1 MKKAL
6 KIFGITL
13 GCIIGVVVMAIG
25 IAVWVVFTPERLT
38 PIVRNV
44 AREYVACEHTL
55 GEVDL
60 TFFST
65 FPRFG
70 LSIDSVVVVN
80 PIEGA
85 PSDTVVSIPHMV
97 VSVDVMALLSEGML
111 SIPTLTIADIEAN
124 IFVDADGQANYDVL
138 LSGEAKG
145 EEAEDTTTTAL
156 PFEQIQVD
164 GLHLSARSLC
174 YVSLADSMNIALQGA
189 RVDAQVAE
197 WNDMLLALELKSLD
211 AVIGGETLAQG
222 LRLSAHMPAAV
233 DMQKMRITL
242 RQAQLAVNNL
252 AVALDGWAE
261 MGDDIQTD
269 IRMTLEDW
277 QVDSVMPLLPISLD
291 KDITE
296 LVRGGSATLD
306 ATAKI
311 NMADSAVSEVLVHQL
326 AAHVKHTDLKA
337 QGVVKD
343 PLGKLWADVTA
354 DVNVLMAD
362 VKAFLPKDMQ
372 VAGRVKGTASVQ
384 MYLDDLM
391 AMQLDKGQITGDMQ
405 LLGVRYRADG
415 MAATLP
421 NNRLQLKIPN
431 SHPSR
436 QEVGWLAAIL
446 HTDGGE
452 VSMDMPLAADFG
464 QTSLAIEAN
473 NILGNDPWLH
483 ATVALASKE
492 PLHAQMDSMD
502 MTIAQPNVKA
512 YVAYHMQDTSV
523 MPVLDAE
530 IAFDRAQGYYTDIQ
544 VDIQSSQLSA
554 KLQAPRLQASLQTQA
569 LVAQIGEEMQ
579 VKTGQ
584 VAMST
589 AARYNKRGGDN
600 LLLKWNPQ
608 LSVDMHEAVVALS
621 DWEKKISIPTI
632 DFTYTNRDCKIEQS
646 KIVIGNSDFALTGEL
661 KNIGR
666 WMRNKA
672 VLEGEL
678 TFESEKT
685 DVDELLALL
694 SADEGSE
701 EEVSLEN
708 AAEPLQD
715 GASASLEDEEAKSE
729 TTEPF
734 LVPTNVDLTLNTRI
748 KEAHVMNQV
757 ARNLGGKVYVK
768 DGILVIEE
776 MGFICNA
783 AKLQLTAMYRTPRR
797 NHIYVGLDYHMIDI
811 NIQELISMIPQL
823 DTMMPMLSAFRG
835 EAEFHL
841 AAETYT
847 NAQYELKPSTL
858 RGAASIY
865 GKDLVVLDNETFSKI
880 SKLLLFSKKTENKVD
895 SISAEMTV
903 YKKEIDVY
911 PFCVSMDNYMVAL
924 GGRHNLDMSF
934 NYDVNVL
941 SPIYLGVNVSGNL
954 DNLDIKL
961 APCKFAKD
969 FKPRFDRKVDTHSAE
984 LRSMIRESMRKNV
997 RIEE

>member
-6 KIFGITL
+6 KILGITL
-13 GCIIGVVVMAIG
+13 GSMIGVILLAIG
-25 IAVWVVFTPERLT
+25 LAIWVVFTPERLT
-38 PIVRNV
+38 PIVREV
-44 AREYVACEHTL
+44 ASEYVQCEHEI
-55 GEVDL
+55 GKVEL

-70 LSIDSVVVVN
+70 LRIDSVAVIH
-80 PIEGA
+80 PMEGA
-85 PSDTVVSIPHMV
+85 PSDTVVHIPHAV
-97 VSVDVMALLSEGML
+97 LSVDVLAFLNEGML
-111 SIPTLTIADIEAN
+111 SIPTLRMPDLQAN
-124 IFVDADGQANYDVL
+124 IYVAADGSANYDILV
-138 LSGEAKG
+138 GNEAKG
-145 EEAEDTTTTAL
+145 EEAEDTTAMAL
-156 PFEQIQVD
+156 PFQTIQVD
-164 GLHLSARSLC
+164 EIQLSARQLRYISKPDTMDMTLRDTRIETAQPI
-174 YVSLADSMNIALQGA
+174 VADLQKMHIALQ
-189 RVDAQVAE
+189 DAQIAT
-197 WNDMLLALELKSLD
+197 NGLAL
-211 AVIGGETLAQG
+211 TLNG
-222 LRLSAHMPAAV
+222 W
-233 DMQKMRITL
+233 
-242 RQAQLAVNNL
+242 AQL
-252 AVALDGWAE
+252 
-261 MGDDIQTD
+261 GDTLQTD
-269 IRMTLEDW
+269 MRLTLNDW
-277 QVDSVMPLLPISLD
+277 AIDSVLALLPITLD

-296 LVRGGSATLD
+296 LVKGGSATLD

-311 NMADSAVSEVLVHQL
+311 NMADSAASEVLVHQL

-337 QGVVKD
+337 QGIVKD

-354 DVNVLMAD
+354 DVNVLIAD

-372 VAGRVKGTASVQ
+372 VRGRVKGTANVQ
-384 MYLDDLM
+384 MHLDDLM
-391 AMQLDKGQITGDMQ
+391 AMQLERGRITGDMQ
-405 LLGVRYRADG
+405 LIGVNYCTDG
-415 MAATLP
+415 IAATLP
-421 NNRLQLKIPN
+421 NNRLQLEIPN

-436 QEVGWLAAIL
+436 KEVGWLAATL
-446 HTDGGE
+446 HTDGGK
-452 VSMDMPLAADFG
+452 VSMDTPLAAEFG
-464 QTSLAIEAN
+464 QTTLAIEAN

-483 ATVALASKE
+483 ATVALVSKE

-502 MTIAQPNVKA
+502 MTIAGPEVKA

-523 MPVLDAE
+523 MPVLDAQV
-530 IAFDRAQGYYTDIQ
+530 AFEQAKGYYTDIQ
-544 VDIQSSQLSA
+544 VDIQPSQLSA

-569 LVAQIGEEMQ
+569 LKAQMGEEMQ

-584 VAMST
+584 VAMRA
-589 AARYNKRGGDN
+589 AARYNQRGGDN

-608 LSVDMHEAVVALS
+608 LSVDMHEAEVALAN
-621 DWEKKISIPTI
+621 WEEKILIPAI
-632 DFTYTNRDCKIEQS
+632 DFTYTNRDCQIEQS

-678 TFESEKT
+678 TFESERT
-685 DVDELLALL
+685 DVDELLAML
-694 SADEGSE
+694 SAEEGSE
-701 EEVSLEN
+701 EEASLEN

-715 GASASLEDEEAKSE
+715 GASAYSLEGEEANE
-729 TTEPF
+729 ATEPF

-748 KEAHVMNQV
+748 REAHVMNQV

-895 SISAEMTV
+895 SISAEMTI

-954 DNLDIKL
+954 DDLDIKL

-969 FKPRFDRKVDTHSAE
+969 FKPRFNRKVDTHSAE

-997 RIEE
+997 KIEQ

>member
-6 KIFGITL
+6 KILGITL
-13 GCIIGVVVMAIG
+13 GSMIGVILLAIG
-25 IAVWVVFTPERLT
+25 LAIWVVFTPERLT
-38 PIVRNV
+38 PIVREV
-44 AREYVACEHTL
+44 ASEYVQCEHEI
-55 GEVDL
+55 GKVEL

-70 LSIDSVVVVN
+70 LRIDSVAVIH
-80 PIEGA
+80 PMEGA
-85 PSDTVVSIPHMV
+85 PSDTVVHIPHAV
-97 VSVDVMALLSEGML
+97 LSVDVLAFLNEGML
-111 SIPTLTIADIEAN
+111 SIPTLRMPDLQAN
-124 IFVDADGQANYDVL
+124 IYVAADGSANYDILV
-138 LSGEAKG
+138 GNEAKG
-145 EEAEDTTTTAL
+145 EEAEDTTAMAL
-156 PFEQIQVD
+156 PFQTIQVD
-164 GLHLSARSLC
+164 EIQLSARQLRYISKPDTMDMTLRDTRIETAQPI
-174 YVSLADSMNIALQGA
+174 VADLQKMHIALQ
-189 RVDAQVAE
+189 DAQIAT
-197 WNDMLLALELKSLD
+197 NGLAL
-211 AVIGGETLAQG
+211 TLNG
-222 LRLSAHMPAAV
+222 W
-233 DMQKMRITL
+233 
-242 RQAQLAVNNL
+242 AQL
-252 AVALDGWAE
+252 
-261 MGDDIQTD
+261 GDTLQTD
-269 IRMTLEDW
+269 MRLTLNDW
-277 QVDSVMPLLPISLD
+277 AIDSVLALLPITLD

-296 LVRGGSATLD
+296 LVKGGSATLD

-311 NMADSAVSEVLVHQL
+311 NMADSAASEVLVHQL

-337 QGVVKD
+337 QGIVKD

-354 DVNVLMAD
+354 DVNVLIAD

-372 VAGRVKGTASVQ
+372 VRGRVKGTANVQ
-384 MYLDDLM
+384 MHLDDLM
-391 AMQLDKGQITGDMQ
+391 AMQLERGRITGDMQ
-405 LLGVRYRADG
+405 LIGVNYCTDG
-415 MAATLP
+415 IAATLP
-421 NNRLQLKIPN
+421 NNRLQLEIPN

-436 QEVGWLAAIL
+436 KEVGWLAATL
-446 HTDGGE
+446 HTDGGK
-452 VSMDMPLAADFG
+452 VSMDTPLAAEFG
-464 QTSLAIEAN
+464 QTTLAIEAN

-483 ATVALASKE
+483 ATVALVSKE

-502 MTIAQPNVKA
+502 MTIAGPEVKA

-523 MPVLDAE
+523 MPVLDAQV
-530 IAFDRAQGYYTDIQ
+530 AFEQAKGYYTDIQ
-544 VDIQSSQLSA
+544 VDIQPSQLSA

-569 LVAQIGEEMQ
+569 LKAQMGEEMQ

-584 VAMST
+584 VAMRA
-589 AARYNKRGGDN
+589 AARYNQRGGDN

-608 LSVDMHEAVVALS
+608 LSVDMHEAEVALAN
-621 DWEKKISIPTI
+621 WEEKILIPAI
-632 DFTYTNRDCKIEQS
+632 DFTYTNRDCQIEQS

-678 TFESEKT
+678 TFESERT
-685 DVDELLALL
+685 DVDELLAML
-694 SADEGSE
+694 SAEEGSE
-701 EEVSLEN
+701 EEASLEN

-715 GASASLEDEEAKSE
+715 GASAYSLEGEEANE
-729 TTEPF
+729 ATEPF

-895 SISAEMTV
+895 SISAEMTI

-954 DNLDIKL
+954 DDLDIKL

-969 FKPRFDRKVDTHSAE
+969 FKPRFNRKVDTHSAE

-997 RIEE
+997 KIEQ

>member
-1 MKKAL
+1 MR
-6 KIFGITL
+6 
-13 GCIIGVVVMAIG
+13 
-25 IAVWVVFTPERLT
+25 E
-38 PIVRNV
+38 V
-44 AREYVACEHTL
+44 ASEYVQCEHEI
-55 GEVDL
+55 GKVEL

-70 LSIDSVVVVN
+70 LRIDSVAVIH
-80 PIEGA
+80 PMEGA
-85 PSDTVVSIPHMV
+85 PSDTVVHIPHAV
-97 VSVDVMALLSEGML
+97 LSVDVLAFLNEGML
-111 SIPTLTIADIEAN
+111 SIPTLRMPDLQAN
-124 IFVDADGQANYDVL
+124 IYVAADGSANYDILV
-138 LSGEAKG
+138 GNEAKG
-145 EEAEDTTTTAL
+145 EEATSMAL
-156 PFEQIQVD
+156 PFQTIQVD
-164 GLHLSARSLC
+164 EIQLSARQLR
-174 YVSLADSMNIALQGA
+174 YVSEPDTMDMTLRDTRIETAQPIVADLQKMHIALQDA
-189 RVDAQVAE
+189 RIAT
-197 WNDMLLALELKSLD
+197 NGLAL
-211 AVIGGETLAQG
+211 TLNG
-222 LRLSAHMPAAV
+222 W
-233 DMQKMRITL
+233 
-242 RQAQLAVNNL
+242 AQL
-252 AVALDGWAE
+252 
-261 MGDDIQTD
+261 GDTLQTD
-269 IRMTLEDW
+269 MRLTLNDW
-277 QVDSVMPLLPISLD
+277 AIDSVLALLPITLD

-311 NMADSAVSEVLVHQL
+311 NMADSAASEVLVHQL

-337 QGVVKD
+337 QGIVKD

-354 DVNVLMAD
+354 DVNVLIAD
-362 VKAFLPKDMQ
+362 VKAFLPKNMQ
-372 VAGRVKGTASVQ
+372 VRGRVKGTANVQ

-391 AMQLDKGQITGDMQ
+391 AMQLERGRITGDMQ
-405 LLGVRYRADG
+405 LIGVNYCTDDI
-415 MAATLP
+415 AATLP
-421 NNRLQLKIPN
+421 NNRLQLEIPN

-436 QEVGWLAAIL
+436 KEVGWLAATL
-446 HTDGGE
+446 HTDGGK
-452 VSMDMPLAADFG
+452 VSMDTPLAAEFG
-464 QTSLAIEAN
+464 QTTLAIEAN

-502 MTIAQPNVKA
+502 MTIAGPEVKA

-523 MPVLDAE
+523 MPKLDAQV
-530 IAFDRAQGYYTDIQ
+530 AFDHAKGYYTDIQ
-544 VDIQSSQLSA
+544 VDIQPSQLSA

-569 LVAQIGEEMQ
+569 LKAQMGEDMQ

-584 VAMST
+584 VAMRA
-589 AARYNKRGGDN
+589 AARYNQRGGDN

-608 LSVDMHEAVVALS
+608 LSVDMHEAEVALA
-621 DWEKKISIPTI
+621 DWEEKILIPAI
-632 DFTYTNRDCKIEQS
+632 DFTYTNRDCQIEQS

-678 TFESEKT
+678 TFESDKT
-685 DVDELLALL
+685 DVDELLAML
-694 SADEGSE
+694 SAEEGSE
-701 EEVSLEN
+701 EEASLEN

-715 GASASLEDEEAKSE
+715 GANSNSLEDEEGEA
-729 TTEPF
+729 TEPF

-748 KEAHVMNQV
+748 QEAHVMNQV

-797 NHIYVGLDYHMIDI
+797 NHIYVGFDYHMIDI
-811 NIQELISMIPQL
+811 NIQELIGMIPQL
-823 DTMMPMLSAFRG
+823 DSMMPMLRSFRG

-858 RGAASIY
+858 RGAASIF

-895 SISAEMTV
+895 SISAEMTI

-954 DNLDIKL
+954 DDLDIKL

-969 FKPRFDRKVDTHSAE
+969 FKPRFNRKVDTHSAE

-997 RIEE
+997 KIEQ